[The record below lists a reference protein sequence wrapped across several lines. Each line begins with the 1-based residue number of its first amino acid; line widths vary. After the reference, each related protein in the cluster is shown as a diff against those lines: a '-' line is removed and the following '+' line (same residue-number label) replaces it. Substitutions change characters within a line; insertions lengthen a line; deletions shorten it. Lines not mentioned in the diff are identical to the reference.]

1 MSRWMRRLARASL
14 VLGHTSVWMPQ
25 TALAQSDELL
35 ARLDSLEQEVRVLRR
50 QLEVKNEAD
59 ATRAKETPVVGGGK
73 DGFFIQ
79 APDRKFQLRLRGYAQ
94 ADSRL
99 FARPDHVTSDTFG
112 LRRVRL
118 NFEGTVGEK
127 IDFRIMPD
135 FAGGTFTLFDAYV
148 NLKYRPAAMLQVGK
162 FKPPVG
168 LERLQS
174 ATATSFIERGFP
186 TLFVPSRDIGV
197 QLWGELFE
205 GKLAYQTGFFNG
217 VRDGGNVENQDRD
230 TDDGKD
236 FAARIFTHPFADSAL
251 DSLRG
256 LGLGVSFTTGRTE
269 QAVPSY
275 GNPGIGQVSF
285 LTYRAAAGTTPAVA
299 ADGRRV
305 RVSPQAYWY
314 WGPFG
319 ALGEYVRAQQTLERG
334 SDGMRATHDAW
345 QLSLSYVLT
354 GENASFR
361 GVTPRSELGG
371 DDGFGAL
378 ELAARVQGITFDDD
392 VFPVFSNPDTSVE
405 RALGFTAG
413 INWYLNRYIRLSLN
427 YDHVDYDGG
436 RAGGRDREADDQIL
450 TRVQL
455 NY

>member
-1 MSRWMRRLARASL
+1 MAS
-14 VLGHTSVWMPQ
+14 SI
-25 TALAQSDELL
+25 AAAAEDSDRLL
-35 ARLDSLEQEVRVLRR
+35 ARLDDLAQEVAVLKR

-59 ATRAKETPVVGGGK
+59 AARTKDTPAVGGGK
-73 DGFFIQ
+73 DGFYIQ

-94 ADSRL
+94 FDGRL
-99 FARPDHVTSDTFG
+99 AGRPDANTSDTFG

-148 NLKYRPAAMLQVGK
+148 NLKYKPGAMVQVGK

-174 ATATSFIERGFP
+174 ATATTFIERGFP

-197 QLWGELFE
+197 QLHGELLE

-217 VRDGGNVENQDRD
+217 VRDAGNVENADRD

-236 FAARIFTHPFADSAL
+236 FAARVFAQPFADSTIDA
-251 DSLRG
+251 LRG
-256 LGLGVSFTTGRTE
+256 LGLGVSFTAGRTE

-285 LTYRAAAGTTPAVA
+285 FSYRGASGTTPGVA
-299 ADGRRV
+299 ADGDRT
-305 RVSPQAYWY
+305 RVSPQGYWY

-319 ALGEYVRAQQTLERG
+319 ALAEYVRAQQNVERAG
-334 SDGMRATHDAW
+334 NDDLRATHDAW
-345 QLSLSYVLT
+345 QLTLGYVLT

-361 GVTPRSELGG
+361 GVVPRSEFGSDTG
-371 DDGFGAL
+371 WGAL
-378 ELAARVQGITFDDD
+378 EIAGRVQGITFDDD
-392 VFPVFSNPDTSVE
+392 VFPLFSNPDTSIE

-413 INWYLNRYIRLSLN
+413 INWYLNRYLKLSLN
-427 YDHVDYDGG
+427 YDHVTYDGG
-436 RAGGRDREADDQIL
+436 RAGGRDRRADDQIL
-450 TRVQL
+450 TRLQL

>member
-1 MSRWMRRLARASL
+1 MKGT
-14 VLGHTSVWMPQ
+14 VFGV
-25 TALAQSDELL
+25 ALAALAASSIAGSAHAAETSDVLL
-35 ARLDSLEQEVRVLRR
+35 QRLDELEQEVRTLKR
-50 QLEVKNEAD
+50 QLEVKSEAD
-59 ATRAKETPVVGGGK
+59 ATRAKDTPAVGSGK
-73 DGFFIQ
+73 DGFSIQ

-94 ADSRL
+94 FDSRL
-99 FARPDHVTSDTFG
+99 AGRPDNLTSDTFG

-135 FAGGTFTLFDAYV
+135 FAGGTFTLFDAYA
-148 NLKYRPAAMLQVGK
+148 NLKYRSGAMVQVGK

-197 QLWGELFE
+197 QLHGEFFE

-217 VRDGGNVENQDRD
+217 VRDGGNVENADRD
-230 TDDGKD
+230 TDDSKD
-236 FAARIFTHPFADSAL
+236 FAARIFAHPFADSAV
-251 DSLRG
+251 DALRG

-275 GNPGIGQVSF
+275 GNPGIGQVAF
-285 LTYRAAAGTTPAVA
+285 FTYRAASGTTPGVA
-299 ADGRRV
+299 ADGDRT
-305 RVSPQAYWY
+305 RVSPQGYWY

-319 ALGEYVRAQQTLERG
+319 ALAEYVRAQQNVERARN
-334 SDGMRATHDAW
+334 DDLRATHEAW

-361 GVTPRSELGG
+361 GVVPRSEFGTG
-371 DDGFGAL
+371 DGWGAL
-378 ELAARVQGITFDDD
+378 ELAARVQGISFDDD
-392 VFPVFSNPDTSVE
+392 VFPLFANPDTSIE

-413 INWYLNRYIRLSLN
+413 INWYLNRYVKVALN

-436 RAGGRDREADDQIL
+436 RVGRRDRRADDQIL
-450 TRVQL
+450 ARLQL

>member
-1 MSRWMRRLARASL
+1 
-14 VLGHTSVWMPQ
+14 
-25 TALAQSDELL
+25 
-35 ARLDSLEQEVRVLRR
+35 
-50 QLEVKNEAD
+50 
-59 ATRAKETPVVGGGK
+59 
-73 DGFFIQ
+73 
-79 APDRKFQLRLRGYAQ
+79 
-94 ADSRL
+94 
-99 FARPDHVTSDTFG
+99 
-112 LRRVRL
+112 
-118 NFEGTVGEK
+118 
-127 IDFRIMPD
+127 
-135 FAGGTFTLFDAYV
+135 
-148 NLKYRPAAMLQVGK
+148 
-162 FKPPVG
+162 
-168 LERLQS
+168 
-174 ATATSFIERGFP
+174 
-186 TLFVPSRDIGV
+186 
-197 QLWGELFE
+197 
-205 GKLAYQTGFFNG
+205 
-217 VRDGGNVENQDRD
+217 
-230 TDDGKD
+230 
-236 FAARIFTHPFADSAL
+236 
-251 DSLRG
+251 
-256 LGLGVSFTTGRTE
+256 
-269 QAVPSY
+269 
-275 GNPGIGQVSF
+275 
-285 LTYRAAAGTTPAVA
+285 VA

-378 ELAARVQGITFDDD
+378 ELAARGQGITFDDD